1 MTNPSDH
8 ATSDRHRPAGFRDN
22 YDHARDAA
30 AKALHDAK
38 DKAADAYATSKTSAR
53 EAAHRAVDGIEANP
67 LAIVAG
73 GIAIGAL
80 AGALLPRSAKEK
92 ELLAPLGKR
101 LGDTARQALVAAKDA
116 GRQQLDES
124 GLTRDA
130 AKDRGRE
137 LLDGVVKALSSAGT
151 AAAQSAKRTDAG

>member
-8 ATSDRHRPAGFRDN
+8 TNLDHHQPGGLREN
-22 YDHARDAA
+22 YDHARDSA

-53 EAAHRAVDGIEANP
+53 EAAHRAADGIEANP

-101 LGDTARQALVAAKDA
+101 LADTARQALVAAKDA

-151 AAAQSAKRTDAG
+151 AAAQSAKRTDAA